1 MSEENVTLL
10 QLIASTTKK
19 QQSRM
24 PTDDVDILN
33 TSPNR
38 TPAIKKQVILYKIY
52 NVSSCPF

>member
-10 QLIASTTKK
+10 QLIASTTKM

-33 TSPNR
+33 ASPNR
-38 TPAIKKQVILYKIY
+38 TPAIK
-52 NVSSCPF
+52 